1 MNYQQ
6 KYLKYKAMYLEL
18 KGGARRQVDWS
29 NKAYVLTAVTFD
41 GNVLHYVSPELRAD
55 REVILTAVTQNGFA
69 IYYASQ
75 ELQGDREVVLTAVTQ
90 NGLAL
95 FDASR
100 ELQSDR
106 EVVLTAVTQNGLS
119 LEYTTPELRAEI
131 ENNGGAQ
138 GAPAMLQHYINVDI
152 DIVDY
157 SGTTYQIGNIQ
168 QFDSINAIK
177 TWLRN
182 HGGIGPGD
190 FEIFDVETATIITTI
205 EQLREYLFKF
215 EINEV
220 PFFQIHWV

>member
-1 MNYQQ
+1 M
-6 KYLKYKAMYLEL
+6 
-18 KGGARRQVDWS
+18 
-29 NKAYVLTAVTFD
+29 VLTAV
-41 GNVLHYVSPELRAD
+41 N
-55 REVILTAVTQNGFA
+55 QNGDVLEF
-69 IYYASQ
+69 ASQ
-75 ELQGDREVVLTAVTQ
+75 
-90 NGLAL
+90 
-95 FDASR
+95 
-100 ELQSDR
+100 
-106 EVVLTAVTQNGLS
+106 
-119 LEYTTPELRAEI
+119 ELRAEI
-131 ENNGGAQ
+131 ENNGGAW
-138 GAPAMLQHYINVDI
+138 AMLQHYINVDI

-177 TWLRN
+177 EWLRN